1 MICRVCVDAVHGST
15 GREEMIAF
23 IKAHVRLRSLE
34 ALPTAYQMRRLLSN
48 GDLKDI
54 YARTSFL
61 SFSNPPDDIHRKLH
75 VCDNSTRYL
84 HRSPLELRV

>member
-15 GREEMIAF
+15 GGEEMIAF

-34 ALPTAYQMRRLLSN
+34 ALPTAYQRRRLLSN

-54 YARTSFL
+54 HAHQLLF
-61 SFSNPPDDIHRKLH
+61 FFNPPGDIHRELH

>member
-1 MICRVCVDAVHGST
+1 MICRVCVDDVHGST

-54 YARTSFL
+54 HAHQLLVLFQSSGR
-61 SFSNPPDDIHRKLH
+61 H
-75 VCDNSTRYL
+75 
-84 HRSPLELRV
+84 SPRVACV